1 MLSPAFQSPKA
12 AVSAVAFGSVSVY
25 CFFKLYYDHLSPVGS
40 GDEIP
45 ALCGSE
51 SNWDASLGNDCFR
64 TGFLW
69 PALLLL
75 FGGISALSFCLC
87 LVLPA
92 RSGENGGFT
101 TDGSSPFSRLSV
113 GNTLV
118 PARRPP
124 GITIVVDN
132 RLRIGTWTV
141 VLLAV
146 QTMFYYMW
154 TGRSAIIEVNGTKDY
169 LFSGAMASLSAI
181 VLLLSSVCL
190 AALWRSNRLMYSGIF
205 PSVLPAAVGLQLTF
219 ELCEVY
225 FSFFTDENAHVPIIG
240 TNASTRSNLLVLTT
254 VLNLGIT
261 FLFFIVQHGPIF
273 YRPIDNAQSTTSQQ
287 DPSIYST
294 LAESDNDD
302 TSCSIDDFT
311 PLSHGN
317 DQKPSKLIT
326 SPEHNCSWYDTLTF
340 SWTSELLVRG
350 TKATVDYSDLY
361 NLRPED
367 TPLSHWNRYL
377 RYRKPGRSL
386 ITTLLLTY
394 WPQLTLHLTLTFIYC
409 LTDFANPFFLQRIL
423 RFIEMSSVHGLSSIE
438 NTRSKYLDVLGLF
451 VFTIFHTLLFNQYLW
466 LARRLT
472 IWLKGLFVAELTA
485 KTLCRSGKG
494 TFDDDKKK
502 KDKKNKKAGSKDK
515 DDTKEDS
522 ADSSGKVMNL
532 LTADFNEIIHA
543 SFYIFNIY
551 DLVIKLAIGIWYMYS
566 LIGASALVG
575 IAVTILYIP
584 LSKAI
589 LTRYKKI
596 TAQQSAAGDKRITA
610 ITEVIHG
617 IKAIKLFGWE
627 SRFIA
632 KVDERR
638 EQQLSY
644 MWKKFFW
651 STILSAS
658 ANLNPIIILVI
669 MFASYV
675 VVFGNTLNAGTAF
688 TSIIIF
694 QMVRSA
700 VAKLPSSIGYV
711 VGAYVAFTRVD
722 SYLGQSQ
729 IQELEKRIPAQGSS
743 SELGFDC
750 ADLEWNVSDSSTAD
764 AENANSNTS
773 DMSRRTDSNTNSQTT
788 ENTPLLAAT
797 TSGAQSSLS
806 VRSSA
811 TQIAN
816 QEEIMRFS
824 LKDVDVRFPLGQLSI
839 VAGPTGSGKSSL
851 LSALIGEMTLVRGRV
866 LLPTISPSALAET
879 LPNYRDIIKLS
890 REGATIH
897 DIVYVAQEAWLR
909 NATIR
914 ENILFGEPYDL
925 ERYEEVLRIC
935 ALKPDLRILAAG
947 DMSEVGERGIAL
959 SGGQKQ
965 RVALARAVYS
975 SRRILLIDDCLSAVD
990 AHTSKHILVECLSGN
1005 SRIMQGRTR
1014 VLVTHHVAMCLPYAQ
1029 YMVMV
1034 NGGRIALKGTPA
1046 ELRNSNSLSSALIE
1060 SLDNKNNE
1068 SAMKQNNKEN
1078 TTSVNDR
1085 RPEDEYNK
1093 EHLQKLAAK
1102 RGIDPNTDL
1111 SILQGVLIKDEERE
1125 IGYVKFEVWKMF
1137 MKTCGSYM
1145 FWAYL
1150 IMILLAS
1157 EAITALRSYWIKMWV
1172 ESTNSSAPGLNT
1184 AIGGRVSLARD
1195 MHKLLIRKIVHAVPK
1210 FHDTTTA
1217 GRIINRFS
1225 RDMSVIDDGALDSI
1239 GHWFSRIIS
1248 VLAIYFIVTAV
1259 IPAFAIAAIVITSI
1273 FAVITFYY
1281 LNTTRELKRLEAN
1294 SMSALLSLFGEIIQ
1308 GATTIR
1314 SFGAKHYYI
1323 KEAINRIN
1331 SHNRP
1336 FYVVW
1341 SSNRWLLVRI
1351 NAASSLV
1358 AASAATFILYNL
1370 DHIDAGMAGFLLTYA
1385 LTFADEM
1392 LWVIRDYSDNE
1403 MNMTSIERIMQYT
1416 RTEQEAANES
1426 DSQNK
1431 PPATWPTKGDM
1442 QINDLVVEYVPG
1454 VPVLHGISLSVEHGE
1469 KVGVVGR
1476 TGAGKSTISL
1486 ALLRFLEASKGQI
1499 VLDGIDISKIGLE
1512 DLRRNVTIIPQD
1524 PVLFNGTI
1532 RFNLD
1537 PFDEHPDEL
1546 LWEALRRTHLVREA
1560 ESQANSTAASIAN
1573 ANDTENKDMVS
1584 LERMS
1589 GIFTTLDAEIKENG
1603 SNLSAGQR
1611 QLVALARALVRRS
1624 KLIIMDEATASV
1636 DFDTDRRI
1644 QNTIQGPE
1652 FANST
1657 LLCIAHRLRTV
1668 IDYDKVL
1675 VLDNGRVA
1683 EFDTP
1688 HNLLQKEDG
1697 IFRSM
1702 CEKAGEYKR
1711 MIKAEDSK
1719 N

>member
-1 MLSPAFQSPKA
+1 
-12 AVSAVAFGSVSVY
+12 
-25 CFFKLYYDHLSPVGS
+25 
-40 GDEIP
+40 
-45 ALCGSE
+45 
-51 SNWDASLGNDCFR
+51 
-64 TGFLW
+64 
-69 PALLLL
+69 
-75 FGGISALSFCLC
+75 
-87 LVLPA
+87 
-92 RSGENGGFT
+92 
-101 TDGSSPFSRLSV
+101 
-113 GNTLV
+113 
-118 PARRPP
+118 
-124 GITIVVDN
+124 
-132 RLRIGTWTV
+132 
-141 VLLAV
+141 
-146 QTMFYYMW
+146 
-154 TGRSAIIEVNGTKDY
+154 
-169 LFSGAMASLSAI
+169 
-181 VLLLSSVCL
+181 
-190 AALWRSNRLMYSGIF
+190 
-205 PSVLPAAVGLQLTF
+205 
-219 ELCEVY
+219 
-225 FSFFTDENAHVPIIG
+225 
-240 TNASTRSNLLVLTT
+240 
-254 VLNLGIT
+254 
-261 FLFFIVQHGPIF
+261 
-273 YRPIDNAQSTTSQQ
+273 
-287 DPSIYST
+287 
-294 LAESDNDD
+294 
-302 TSCSIDDFT
+302 
-311 PLSHGN
+311 
-317 DQKPSKLIT
+317 
-326 SPEHNCSWYDTLTF
+326 
-340 SWTSELLVRG
+340 
-350 TKATVDYSDLY
+350 
-361 NLRPED
+361 
-367 TPLSHWNRYL
+367 
-377 RYRKPGRSL
+377 
-386 ITTLLLTY
+386 
-394 WPQLTLHLTLTFIYC
+394 
-409 LTDFANPFFLQRIL
+409 
-423 RFIEMSSVHGLSSIE
+423 
-438 NTRSKYLDVLGLF
+438 
-451 VFTIFHTLLFNQYLW
+451 
-466 LARRLT
+466 
-472 IWLKGLFVAELTA
+472 
-485 KTLCRSGKG
+485 
-494 TFDDDKKK
+494 
-502 KDKKNKKAGSKDK
+502 
-515 DDTKEDS
+515 
-522 ADSSGKVMNL
+522 
-532 LTADFNEIIHA
+532 
-543 SFYIFNIY
+543 
-551 DLVIKLAIGIWYMYS
+551 
-566 LIGASALVG
+566 
-575 IAVTILYIP
+575 
-584 LSKAI
+584 
-589 LTRYKKI
+589 
-596 TAQQSAAGDKRITA
+596 
-610 ITEVIHG
+610 
-617 IKAIKLFGWE
+617 
-627 SRFIA
+627 
-632 KVDERR
+632 
-638 EQQLSY
+638 
-644 MWKKFFW
+644 
-651 STILSAS
+651 
-658 ANLNPIIILVI
+658 

-675 VVFGNTLNAGTAF
+675 LVFGNALGAGTAF
-688 TSIIIF
+688 TSIAVF
-694 QMVRSA
+694 QIVHIA
-700 VAKLPSSIGYV
+700 VINMPKHIGTV
-711 VGAYVAFTRVD
+711 VSAYVAFMRVD

-729 IQELEKRIPAQGSS
+729 IQDLEKRTPAQGLS

-750 ADLEWNVSDSSTAD
+750 ADLEWNAPENSTAD
-764 AENANSNTS
+764 AGNTNPNSSNA
-773 DMSRRTDSNTNSQTT
+773 SRSTGSNTNSQTT
-788 ENTPLLAAT
+788 EITPLLAAT

-824 LKDVDVRFPLGQLSI
+824 LKDIDVRFPLGQLSI

-851 LSALIGEMTLVRGRV
+851 LSALVGEMILVRGRV

-909 NATIR
+909 NATVR

-935 ALKPDLRILAAG
+935 ALKPDLRILVAG
-947 DMSEVGERGIAL
+947 DMSEVGEHGITL

-990 AHTSKHILVECLSGN
+990 AHTAKHILVECLSGN
-1005 SRIMQGRTR
+1005 SKIMQGRTR

-1068 SAMKQNNKEN
+1068 FTAKQNINNESRAKD
-1078 TTSVNDR
+1078 VNDR
-1085 RPEDEYNK
+1085 KPEDEYNK
-1093 EHLQKLAAK
+1093 EHLQKLAIQ
-1102 RGIDPNTDL
+1102 RGIDPNADL
-1111 SILQGVLIKDEERE
+1111 SMLQGILIKDEERE
-1125 IGYVKFEVWKMF
+1125 IGYVKFEVWKTF
-1137 MKTCGSYM
+1137 MKTC
-1145 FWAYL
+1145 
-1150 IMILLAS
+1150 
-1157 EAITALRSYWIKMWV
+1157 
-1172 ESTNSSAPGLNT
+1172 
-1184 AIGGRVSLARD
+1184 GRVSLARD

-1225 RDMSVIDDGALDSI
+1225 RDMSVIDEGALDNI
-1239 GHWFSRIIS
+1239 GYWFGRIIS

-1314 SFGAKHYYI
+1314 AFGAKHYYI

-1336 FYVVW
+1336 FSVVW
-1341 SSNRWLLVRI
+1341 AANRWLLVRI

-1358 AASAATFILYNL
+1358 AASAATFILSNL
-1370 DHIDAGMAGFLLTYA
+1370 DRIDAGMAGFLLTYA
-1385 LTFADEM
+1385 LSFASQM
-1392 LWVIRDYSDNE
+1392 LLVIRNYSDNE
-1403 MNMTSIERIMQYT
+1403 MSMTSIERIMQYT

-1442 QINDLVVEYVPG
+1442 QINGLVVEYVPG

-1499 VLDGIDISKIGLE
+1499 VLNGIDVSKVGLE

-1546 LWEALRRTHLVREA
+1546 LWEALRRTHLVCET
-1560 ESQANSTAASIAN
+1560 ESQENSTAASIAN
-1573 ANDTENKDMVS
+1573 ANDTDNKVVAA
-1584 LERMS
+1584 LERMA

-1644 QNTIQGPE
+1644 QNTIRGPE

-1683 EFDTP
+1683 EYDTP
-1688 HNLLQKEDG
+1688 HNLLQMEDG

-1702 CEKAGEYKR
+1702 CEESGEYSR
-1711 MIKAEDSK
+1711 MMMAADSK